1 MPKPIRPT
9 TPSTSPTATTEP
21 PPTGQSVQG
30 VSTSSPIVVLA
41 EARTPIGKLSGSLAS
56 FSATE
61 LGGFAIRGALER
73 IKAALDRTGTA
84 LSDVDLFEI
93 KQRPPSQRASRIST
107 PTKPRHSWPVAG
119 LGVR

>member
-1 MPKPIRPT
+1 
-9 TPSTSPTATTEP
+9 
-21 PPTGQSVQG
+21 
-30 VSTSSPIVVLA
+30 
-41 EARTPIGKLSGSLAS
+41 LAS

-107 PTKPRHSWPVAG
+107 PRSRVTHGRSPVSG
-119 LGVR
+119 FGDVLIHRCP

>member
-1 MPKPIRPT
+1 
-9 TPSTSPTATTEP
+9 
-21 PPTGQSVQG
+21 
-30 VSTSSPIVVLA
+30 
-41 EARTPIGKLSGSLAS
+41 LAS

-93 KQRPPSQRASRIST
+93 KTATTLPARFEDLY